1 MSISKNV
8 RLNCYSSMK
17 KNEKDSYGFFA
28 YKIGFES
35 QILALFDT
43 SRLHQFSKFN
53 NFLWVCWILGKNI
66 SNFVP
71 PAWKLDNPYY
81 HSYYQLCMFLFLFSD
96 LWSRCLWIPLGPP
109 YIVESKEGC
118 SMLGPCMLHPIGI
131 HFSLTSHMRKRLTL
145 CSYQI
150 ISVNPSQFFVDAP
163 TNLGLL
169 WLFCLFFILSFPSQ
183 LESSCELS

>member
-1 MSISKNV
+1 
-8 RLNCYSSMK
+8 
-17 KNEKDSYGFFA
+17 
-28 YKIGFES
+28 
-35 QILALFDT
+35 
-43 SRLHQFSKFN
+43 
-53 NFLWVCWILGKNI
+53 
-66 SNFVP
+66 
-71 PAWKLDNPYY
+71 
-81 HSYYQLCMFLFLFSD
+81 MFLVPFSD

-169 WLFCLFFILSFPSQ
+169 WLFCLFFSFFHSHLNLSRHVSYHNILSRFHFLKLVELFFSVSMYSGFFR
-183 LESSCELS
+183 SSLGFFDKPMCNCFELQDQFW